1 MVGSNNGTGEQAG
14 LTINEA
20 DAGRRGD
27 LRDSMRWPFGLGSPR
42 APLLLAVGFVVVEQ
56 LVLMT
61 TQAVTR
67 SVLPFASPVFSG
79 MFAQIAQIVVLV
91 LVLARFGWT
100 SRAGFNTPSHWKQ
113 LHLLWFPAL
122 VALFDLG
129 PLAQMHAP
137 TVGLL
142 LLAAL
147 YALLTGLNEEG
158 QMRGFVLTSLE
169 PLGPLRAAAASAV
182 LFGLVHLNNLLLGG
196 NVGLVAL
203 QVPSA
208 ALFGFGYAAVRFRTG
223 TIWPLLVVHA
233 LTDMAT
239 DLFLLSP
246 TGSAAFAGGTGT
258 FSPVVLAV
266 VLLTPALL
274 LSLYGLFL
282 LRPGASHG

>member
-1 MVGSNNGTGEQAG
+1 
-14 LTINEA
+14 
-20 DAGRRGD
+20 
-27 LRDSMRWPFGLGSPR
+27 
-42 APLLLAVGFVVVEQ
+42 
-56 LVLMT
+56 MT

-208 ALFGFGYAAVRFRTG
+208 ALFGFGYAAVRLRTG
-223 TIWPLLVVHA
+223 TIWPLAVVHA

>member
-1 MVGSNNGTGEQAG
+1 LQHVPPS
-14 LTINEA
+14 
-20 DAGRRGD
+20 R
-27 LRDSMRWPFGLGSPR
+27 
-42 APLLLAVGFVVVEQ
+42 
-56 LVLMT
+56 T
-61 TQAVTR
+61 TAYQ
-67 SVLPFASPVFSG
+67 PG
-79 MFAQIAQIVVLV
+79 VVLA

-147 YALLTGLNEEG
+147 FAALYALLTGLNEEG
-158 QMRGFVLTSLE
+158 QFRGFVLTSLE

-182 LFGLVHLNNLLLGG
+182 LFGLVHLNNFLPGG

-208 ALFGFGYAAVRFRTG
+208 ALFGFGYAAVRLRTG

-258 FSPVVLAV
+258 FSPVVLAL

-274 LSLYGLFL
+274 
-282 LRPGASHG
+282 

>member
-1 MVGSNNGTGEQAG
+1 MARPKKKPTGEQPG

-20 DAGRRGD
+20 DAVRNGD
-27 LRDSMRWPFGLGSPR
+27 LRDATRWPFGGSPR
-42 APLLLAVGFVVVEQ
+42 ARLLLAVGFVVVEQ

-67 SVLPFASPVFSG
+67 SALPFASLLVSG
-79 MFAQIAQIVVLV
+79 MFALLAQIVVLV
-91 LVLARFGWT
+91 LVLARFGWI
-100 SRAGFNTPSHWKQ
+100 SRAGFNTPSQWKQ
-113 LHLLWFPAL
+113 LNVLWPLAL

-129 PLAQMHAP
+129 PLAQMPAP
-137 TVGLL
+137 AFSLL
-142 LLAAL
+142 LFAAL

-158 QMRGFVLTSLE
+158 QFRGFVLTLLE
-169 PLGPLRAAAASAV
+169 PLGPLRAAAVSAV
-182 LFGLVHLNNLLLGG
+182 LFGLGHLNNLLLGG

-208 ALFGFGYAAVRFRTG
+208 ALFGFGYAAVKLRTG
-223 TIWPLLVVHA
+223 TIWPLVLLHA

-246 TGSAAFAGGTGT
+246 TGSAAFAKGTAA

-274 LSLYGLFL
+274 VALYGLFL
-282 LRPGASHG
+282 LRPTRRR